1 MIFGKFVRN
10 IKKILKHNRIIGH
23 WNNAYLLNQSKRE
36 IKFQFRISLPSQIHL
51 VNFNLNLV
59 NLDYA

>member
-1 MIFGKFVRN
+1 MFVRN
-10 IKKILKHNRIIGH
+10 VNKDLKHNRIIGH

-36 IKFQFRISLPSQIHL
+36 TKFQFLISLLSQIHL
-51 VNFNLNLV
+51 VNVNLNLV